1 MEYFFGLMELVLSLH
16 NILRWIILLAL
27 ILLILKTTWEF
38 FQNKKLPLDKN
49 FPQDSSDS
57 FLKSKQILRKLFL
70 MLTIFSDLQ
79 FIFGLIL
86 YFFNYFHKNLWNDI
100 LLIIKQKELRVIFI
114 EHPIL
119 MIIFIGLIHYQN
131 VLIKKIENYTQYK
144 KIIFVLVISLIIL
157 LIGIPWFRPLFRI

>member
-38 FQNKKLPLDKN
+38 FQNKKHQLDKN

-57 FLKSKQILRKLFL
+57 FLKSKQILRKLSL

-144 KIIFVLVISLIIL
+144 RVIFVLVISLIIL